1 MLRIGALQHL
11 SACALLPADRNVLRM
26 KRTVLHAESEPV
38 CPSSSGKCPHAEG
51 DFPRS
56 ESKSVCPGR
65 KPENARRTE
74 RPLLASCHGSA
85 YTAVSKAAEP
95 SSRIPRHTLSLYQR
109 SPRKNSETALL
120 LYTSRL
126 PVVKKYI
133 RVLLQPVQPQP
144 KADFSHAGTVRTAPK
159 GRRSICFGL
168 HPSIPYKK
176 NSNFANKFI

>member
-1 MLRIGALQHL
+1 MPNQNRYAQ
-11 SACALLPADRNVLRM
+11 AAAENV
-26 KRTVLHAESEPV
+26 RTQRVIS
-38 CPSSSGKCPHAEG
+38 
-51 DFPRS
+51 PRS
-56 ESKSVCPGR
+56 ESESVCPGR

-109 SPRKNSETALL
+109 SPRKSSETAPL

-133 RVLLQPVQPQP
+133 RILLQPVQPQP
-144 KADFSHAGTVRTAPK
+144 KADRRGAGTVRTAPK
-159 GRRSICFGL
+159 NAEAYALVC
-168 HPSIPYKK
+168 IPPFHTKK
-176 NSNFANKFI
+176 FSNFANKFI